1 MSPSLARAA
10 AVHRTAAAPNDRAG
24 VAQKLACNGDFAER
38 GS

>member
-1 MSPSLARAA
+1 MSPSL
-10 AVHRTAAAPNDRAG
+10 APNDRAG